1 MTHKNVI
8 SDPTYNLLAIMLS
21 KLEGLEAYDLYLE
34 EMNSDGKDI
43 IMQIRSD
50 DERHAEMLR
59 SLLEKMVK
67 DGGLK

>member
-1 MTHKNVI
+1 MAQKNVI

-34 EMNSDGKDI
+34 EMNSDGKEI
-43 IMQIRSD
+43 IQQIRSD

-59 SLLEKMVK
+59 AHLEKLVK
-67 DGGLK
+67 NGGLK

>member
-1 MTHKNVI
+1 MAQKNVI

-34 EMNSDGKDI
+34 EMNSDGKEI
-43 IMQIRSD
+43 IQQIRSD

-59 SLLEKMVK
+59 AHLEKLVK
-67 DGGLK
+67 SGGLK